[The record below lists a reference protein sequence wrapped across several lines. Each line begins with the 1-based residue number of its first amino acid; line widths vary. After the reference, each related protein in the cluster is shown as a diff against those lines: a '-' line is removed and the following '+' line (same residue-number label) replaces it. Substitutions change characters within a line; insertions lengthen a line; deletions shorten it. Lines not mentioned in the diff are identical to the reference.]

1 MGSNRMNTPKERE
14 AICKV
19 TRSRPL
25 HMYSY
30 GKKVL
35 VMEGKA
41 SPNNIKRRHHL

>member
-1 MGSNRMNTPKERE
+1 MNTPKERE

-25 HMYSY
+25 HISY

-35 VMEGKA
+35 VMAGKA